1 MDKLGLVLE
10 GGGMRGLYTAGVLD
24 FFLDHDIYADGVIGV
39 SAGACHAASYISHQ
53 RGRAFRTGTQ
63 YLKDKRYMSLQ
74 SLIKTG
80 DLFGADFVYNQ
91 IPNKLDLFDYDAFH
105 QSGIKMYAV
114 VSNLETGK
122 AEYLPCINMHND
134 TINIRASASLPLL
147 SKIVEINGKKYL
159 DGGVCDS
166 IPVKQFQNMGYK
178 KNIIILTRAID
189 YRKGKNNMLPII
201 RKAYKK

>member
-1 MDKLGLVLE
+1 
-10 GGGMRGLYTAGVLD
+10 
-24 FFLDHDIYADGVIGV
+24 
-39 SAGACHAASYISHQ
+39 
-53 RGRAFRTGTQ
+53 
-63 YLKDKRYMSLQ
+63 
-74 SLIKTG
+74 
-80 DLFGADFVYNQ
+80 
-91 IPNKLDLFDYDAFH
+91 
-105 QSGIKMYAV
+105 
-114 VSNLETGK
+114 
-122 AEYLPCINMHND
+122 MHND

-201 RKAYKK
+201 RKAYKKYPKFVKAMENRHILYNRTLDEIGVMEKEGSVFVIRPSKPVEIGRLEKDITKLKALYEEGYNDAKKHYEALMEFINK